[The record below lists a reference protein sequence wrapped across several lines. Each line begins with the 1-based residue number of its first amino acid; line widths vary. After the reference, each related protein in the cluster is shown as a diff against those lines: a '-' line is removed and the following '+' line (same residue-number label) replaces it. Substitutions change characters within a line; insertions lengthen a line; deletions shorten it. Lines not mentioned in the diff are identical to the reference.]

1 MKGYE
6 RYVLLG
12 PSSVPPNI
20 NKNLNNIANVTQ
32 NSITFKRFSM
42 FVLISTE
49 EVKKK
54 QHSPS
59 LGQSWL
65 QIKAHKAKLCGQVI
79 AVLHQEAVAQFLV
92 PGIIRCWTCTFTGLY
107 FYRRKWLCFQNL
119 FPTSSILAKRS
130 FSTTTGCQCS

>member
-49 EVKKK
+49 EVEKKNNI
-54 QHSPS
+54 HPLLGSPGCR
-59 LGQSWL
+59 L
-65 QIKAHKAKLCGQVI
+65 
-79 AVLHQEAVAQFLV
+79 
-92 PGIIRCWTCTFTGLY
+92 
-107 FYRRKWLCFQNL
+107 RRTKPN
-119 FPTSSILAKRS
+119 SVVK
-130 FSTTTGCQCS
+130 